1 MRLDEFLLEALTENA
16 TVAGLVG
23 TRVYPHKLPQSPTL
37 PAVTYRIIS
46 QPPTEAN
53 TELFEAR
60 IQLDCWGGT
69 YAASAALAV
78 AVPKALRFYRKSDGG
93 NTVLSIY
100 DANKGETYEDER
112 EIWRTIIDM
121 MAMYHES

>member
-1 MRLDEFLLEALTENA
+1 MRLDEFLFTALTNDG
-16 TVAGLVG
+16 TVAGLVS

-46 QPPTEAN
+46 QVPTEAN
-53 TELFEAR
+53 TELFDAR
-60 IQLDCWGGT
+60 IQLDCWGAT
-69 YAASAALAV
+69 YAASAALGV
-78 AVPKALRFYRKSDGG
+78 AVPQALRYYRKSAGG

-100 DANKGETYEDER
+100 DANKGESYEDER